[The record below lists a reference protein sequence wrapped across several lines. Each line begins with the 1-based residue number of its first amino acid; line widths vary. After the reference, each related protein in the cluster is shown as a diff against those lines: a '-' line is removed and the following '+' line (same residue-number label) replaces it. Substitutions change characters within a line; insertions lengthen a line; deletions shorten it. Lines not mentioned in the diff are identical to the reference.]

1 MLEETKQEIKH
12 QLPNITEKQ
21 IQNIKQFVED
31 AFLFNKKH
39 NIFVRRSLDEV
50 YEKDILDC
58 LPLIHEIEDI
68 QKTLDLGSGGGFP
81 GILIGILKPNL
92 TNHLL

>member
-31 AFLFNKKH
+31 AFLFNKKTQH
-39 NIFVRRSLDEV
+39 I
-50 YEKDILDC
+50 C
-58 LPLIHEIEDI
+58 
-68 QKTLDLGSGGGFP
+68 KT
-81 GILIGILKPNL
+81 KP
-92 TNHLL
+92 